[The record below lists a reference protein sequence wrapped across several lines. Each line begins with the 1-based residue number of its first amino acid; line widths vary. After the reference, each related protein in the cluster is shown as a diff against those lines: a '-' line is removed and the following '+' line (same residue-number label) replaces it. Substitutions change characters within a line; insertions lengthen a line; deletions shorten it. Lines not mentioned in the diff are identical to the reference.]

1 MNPSAN
7 QQISQS
13 FLDQFRNDLNKL
25 QYAITLNEISN
36 QKIGTHSISTLTGN
50 EMVEK
55 KILFN
60 KF

>member
-7 QQISQS
+7 QQISQN

-25 QYAITLNEISN
+25 RYAIALNEISN
-36 QKIGTHSISTLTGN
+36 QKIGTHSIPTLTEN

-55 KILFN
+55 KKDLN
-60 KF
+60 K

>member
-36 QKIGTHSISTLTGN
+36 QKIGTHSIPTLTGN

-55 KILFN
+55 KVFN
-60 KF
+60 